1 MNNLKRIGFACK
13 WIDHEGQVD
22 GIKPKDDAKQYNT
35 RSTTVRW
42 LNNQTREVAEQRLWD
57 LMVHNIESSRKLV
70 KRVGGLDEHLRM
82 VRF

>member
-1 MNNLKRIGFACK
+1 MDNIKRIGVACK
-13 WIDHEGQVD
+13 WIDREDQVN

-42 LNNQTREVAEQRLWD
+42 LNNQTKEVAEQRLWD

-70 KRVGGLDEHLRM
+70 ERIGALDEHL
-82 VRF
+82 